1 MAEVKAKDGQNPKW
15 VRCDLGDIFRNESL
29 QKLMEDILNQH
40 EVNFTEDNSVAPPYD
55 FPDFGA
61 SRLQPAALKHIC
73 SELGRYLERAVTS
86 VTDIPSVIIVQRRA
100 IVWERVIEACQ
111 EQIYSDTALR
121 RVFAVMKKGEEEFG
135 EGKGKEEKGK
145 KEETSKVEQSSEKLS
160 GNEILVEVGVRAGL
174 SVVFSL
180 LKQTWAQLAWQK
192 QVEEQMKVSGAV
204 VPFAGVN
211 LPNEVLRSVLDVMK
225 GIPPLSLSNTKS
237 LSHLGTSC
245 LQQAS
250 EFLDWILQPESFV
263 DVEGKRL
270 AAEILFS
277 LALQYGSLNNLIEWV
292 EKVLACLISYE
303 GKEDV
308 VRPSLSMEFCRT
320 ALEEIRKRT
329 VSI

>member
-1 MAEVKAKDGQNPKW
+1 MAKVRGKDGQNPKW
-15 VRCDLGDIFRNESL
+15 VRCDLGDIFNNKSL
-29 QKLMEDILNQH
+29 QKLMEDILYRH
-40 EVNFTEDNSVAPPYD
+40 EVTFTEDNSVASLSGSYD

-61 SRLQPAALKHIC
+61 SRLQPAAVQRIC
-73 SELGRYLERAVTS
+73 SELGKYLERAVTS
-86 VTDIPSVIIVQRRA
+86 VTDTPSVIIIQRRT
-100 IVWERVIEACQ
+100 IVWERVMEAFQ
-111 EQIYSDTALR
+111 KEVYSDDALL
-121 RVFAVMKKGEEEFG
+121 RVFAGEEEFG
-135 EGKGKEEKGK
+135 EGKMKEEKGK
-145 KEETSKVEQSSEKLS
+145 KEEMSKVGQSSEKLS
-160 GNEILVEVGVRAGL
+160 RSEVLVDVGVKASL

-180 LKQTWAQLAWQK
+180 LKQTWVQLAWQK

-211 LPNEVLRSVLDVMK
+211 LPNEVLRSVLNVMK
-225 GIPPLSLSNTKS
+225 GIPPLSLSNPKS
-237 LSHLGTSC
+237 SHLETSC

-250 EFLDWILQPESFV
+250 AFLDWILQPESFV
-263 DVEGKRL
+263 DAEGKRL

-277 LALQYGSLNNLIEWV
+277 LALPYGSLSNLIEWV

-308 VRPSLSMEFCRT
+308 VRPSLSLEFCRT